1 MTTPNSGQI
10 SIGDIKSELLLV
22 GGANYDISLATA
34 AADIMADGFAD
45 TYQFI
50 YQTGF
55 GTAPVNLSYFY
66 SCQTLASYTFYT
78 QSNITDYKDFQSTLD
93 NNSLGLGV
101 SGPNASPPSFRNP
114 SSGIQAPGTSNSVNI
129 THMQDLLVNVNCDNL
144 SPIPPF
150 AQIYMDYENPSTNS
164 FPGSPFQ
171 GPAVNA
177 NTGVVSNTPNNVGT
191 PVFTVTCYQ

>member
-10 SIGDIKSELLLV
+10 SIGDIKSELSLV
-22 GGANYDISLATA
+22 GGASADISLATA
-34 AADIMADGFAD
+34 ASDIMANGFAD
-45 TYQFI
+45 TYGFI

-66 SCQTLASYTFYT
+66 SCETTASYTFYT
-78 QSNITDYKDFQSTLD
+78 QSNITDYKDFQSMLD
-93 NNSLGLGV
+93 NNSLGLGT
-101 SGPNASPPSFRNP
+101 SGPNAAPPSFRNP
-114 SSGIQAPGTSNSVNI
+114 SSGVQQPGTSNSLNI
-129 THMQDLLVNVNCDNL
+129 THMQDLLVNVSCQNN
-144 SPIPPF
+144 SPFPPF

-177 NTGVVSNTPNNVGT
+177 NTGVVSNTPNNPGT
-191 PVFTVTCYQ
+191 PVFTVVCYQ